1 MMKQRANGDR
11 KYLKISFLIL
21 LTCFFAAVNTYGQ
34 EQKNYLIEAE
44 DFQFPGGWVFGKE
57 AGTNVSGKGALIG
70 SAAAEPTSDAFT
82 VLKMANKGSYFVWT
96 KSRDYAENKPGTRK
110 YLLICNDEPMTT
122 ESGAHLKEGYY
133 WEKVGKM
140 TLNAGENV
148 LRLKNTKLS
157 FARCDAIFFTT
168 DETFDPNQKEKSLTS
183 YYFKPAQI
191 VESSSQVDIAAPIR
205 FTKKEKVL
213 AILANDKLKLTI
225 HEVFDAKTNKKHIV
239 TASEVFQDKR
249 WISLN
254 QNAEENRIFLLKAK
268 KTKIEF
274 GPFNASWKNATSI
287 STFSSNGK
295 SYQVMDQNGAK
306 NPYFSGDLL
315 LCKPSS
321 ITQLSKEEVQIT
333 YLTEEGTEVKGL
345 WKLKPEAA
353 NYELSLTYV
362 AKEEGFYSFVVSAFQ
377 SVAASS
383 VKNVQLPPMFN
394 YTRIPQE
401 PLLVPSAMTPQPL
414 AIVEVANMSKPL
426 SFFVSGVADEF
437 PLDWAKDVSSRMG
450 FSLKNELNEVQ
461 PVAFAPVLGLSDSK
475 LLKGATLKR
484 KFSIGAVAGNWN
496 DALTYVST
504 HIYKVKDY
512 RLQDSTSLT
521 NAAFNIIDLIKNE
534 DAAGWNP
541 KLKGFYDIEADPKI
555 APTVAQSSPLA
566 VISASVITKDED
578 LYLTRALP
586 TIEYTLSRSAFR
598 WATGVGAPYNPTKQS
613 LELNPYKNVQFNTA
627 YFESLNQLLGQKN
640 PWLLKVAMP
649 NQLPRK
655 LSGYSVNIPAWT
667 QELAAYRLTK
677 DKKWLN
683 EAVSNAKDFIQND
696 VYGTKSNLL
705 TAQPFYN
712 TSFYPYWWDLMDLY
726 DVTKDATF
734 MKAAE
739 YASYFT
745 IAGIRS
751 YPMVQDKPQLI
762 HEGNQYEGNTNLW
775 WKNGDKFRLG
785 FPRSAGDVKEK
796 EVPQSLIS
804 PVGLGLEQ
812 PSTFFLPNKNVRHI
826 FMSTWAPH
834 LLRMFEHN
842 KRDIFEIYARNSII
856 GRFSGYPGYYAT
868 GYTDLTYR
876 AEYPYKG
883 PDINSI
889 YYHHISPHL
898 AFTLDFLV
906 TEAVQ
911 RSQKQINFPWGKQEG
926 FVWFNNRIYGGGK
939 GTIYDDT
946 DVSIWLKRGL
956 VNIDIPQIN
965 YLTAKSKDRFWL
977 ILLNESS
984 KAQQFD
990 VKLNVD
996 EIGIKNTGIKRYQS
1010 QNPEAAADL
1019 SSENKMN
1026 ATVAGKGLIAY
1037 SFPLKTSA
1045 AEKELL
1051 PVKEGMQEINLGAP
1065 WGTLYAFRIR
1075 SPFGWDS
1082 IYTYL
1087 STSPLTGAEAELI
1100 VNDDASTA
1108 IKCKTYPYEWSFN
1121 KLNPHQPVNISVNLK
1136 SQGSNEV
1143 RQVHLTLEGV
1153 KQ

>member
-1 MMKQRANGDR
+1 MMGKWHINFGR
-11 KYLKISFLIL
+11 KYVSIVMVLC
-21 LTCFFAAVNTYGQ
+21 CFFVATATYGQ

-44 DFQFPGGWVFGKE
+44 DFQFPGAWTLGKE

-70 SAAAEPTSDAFT
+70 ASNSEPTSDAFT
-82 VLKMANKGSYFVWT
+82 VINIAAKGSYVVWT
-96 KSRDYAENKPGTRK
+96 RSRDYATNKPGTRK
-110 YLLICNDEPMTT
+110 YVLICNDEPMKI
-122 ESGAHLKEGYY
+122 ESGAHLQEGYQ
-133 WEKVGKM
+133 WEKVGHVS
-140 TLNAGENV
+140 LNTGENV
-148 LRLKNTKLS
+148 LRLKNTKLN

-168 DETFDPNQKEKSLTS
+168 DETFDPNQKEKSLNS
-183 YYFKPAQI
+183 YYLKPVKVTENQ
-191 VESSSQVDIAAPIR
+191 SQVNIATPIR

-213 AILANDKLKLTI
+213 GVLTNGKLKLTI
-225 HEVFDAKTNKKHIV
+225 QEVLDAKTNKKQIV
-239 TASEVFQDKR
+239 SVSEIFQDDR
-249 WISLN
+249 WVSLS
-254 QNAEENRIFLLKAK
+254 QNAEENRIFLLSAK
-268 KTKIEF
+268 KPKIEF
-274 GPFNASWKNATSI
+274 GPFYALWKNAASL

-295 SYQVMDQNGAK
+295 TYEVTDQNGAK
-306 NPYFSGDLL
+306 NPFYAGKLQ
-315 LCKPSS
+315 LCKPARVTQVSS
-321 ITQLSKEEVQIT
+321 EEIKIT
-333 YLTEEGTEVKGL
+333 YLTDEGNEVKGT
-345 WKLKPEAA
+345 WKLKPQSS
-353 NYELSLTYV
+353 NYELSLEYA
-362 AKEEGFYSFVVSAFQ
+362 AKDEGFYSFVVSAFQ
-377 SVAASS
+377 SVAANS

-414 AIVEVANMSKPL
+414 AIVEVANTGKPL

-437 PLDWAKDVSSRMG
+437 PLDWAKDVTSRIG
-450 FSLKNELNEVQ
+450 FSLKNEFNEVQ

-484 KFSIGAVAGNWN
+484 KFNIGAVAGNWN
-496 DALTYVST
+496 DALAYIST
-504 HIYKVKDY
+504 NIYQVKDY

-521 NAAFNIIDLIKNE
+521 NAAFNIIDLIKDE
-534 DAAGWNP
+534 HASGWNP
-541 KLKGFYDIEADPKI
+541 KLKGFYDIEADPKV

-566 VISASVITKDED
+566 IISASVIAKDED

-598 WATGVGAPYNPTKQS
+598 WATAVGAPYKLTPQS

-640 PWLLKVAMP
+640 PWLLQVAMP
-649 NQLPRK
+649 NKQPRK
-655 LSGYSVNIPAWT
+655 LSGYSVNLPAWT

-683 EAVSNAKDFIQND
+683 DAVMHAKDFVQND
-696 VYGTKSNLL
+696 VYGVKNNLL

-726 DVTKDATF
+726 EATKDASF
-734 MKAAE
+734 AKAAE

-751 YPMVQDKPQLI
+751 YPPVQDKPQLI
-762 HEGNQYEGNTNLW
+762 HQGNEYEGNTNLW
-775 WKNGDKFRLG
+775 WKDGEKFRLG
-785 FPRSAGDVKEK
+785 FPRKAGDVKEK

-812 PSTFFLPNKNVRHI
+812 PITFFLPNKNVRHI

-834 LLRMFEHN
+834 LLRMAEYN

-911 RSQKQINFPWGKQEG
+911 RSQGRISFPWGKQEG

-939 GTIYDDT
+939 GTIFDDT
-946 DVSIWLKRGL
+946 EVSLWLKKGL
-956 VNIDIPQIN
+956 LTIDIPEIN
-965 YLTAKSKDRFWL
+965 YLTAISKDRFWV

-984 KAQQFD
+984 KQQQFD
-990 VKLNVD
+990 IKLNVN
-996 EIGIKNTGIKRYQS
+996 EIGIKTTEIKRY
-1010 QNPEAAADL
+1010 EAQ
-1019 SSENKMN
+1019 SSEIIAPLTAENKIK
-1026 ATVAGKGLIAY
+1026 ATVSGKGLVAY
-1037 SFPLKTSA
+1037 SFPLKTNVV
-1045 AEKELL
+1045 EKDIPLINA
-1051 PVKEGMQEINLGAP
+1051 GMQEINLGAP

-1087 STSPLTGAEAELI
+1087 STSPITGAEAELI
-1100 VNDDASTA
+1100 INDDASTA
-1108 IKCKTYPYEWSFN
+1108 VKRLAYPYEWSFN
-1121 KLNPHQPVNISVNLK
+1121 KIDPYKPVNISVNLK
-1136 SQGSNEV
+1136 SKDRNEV
-1143 RQVHLTLEGV
+1143 RQVHLTLAGV

>member
-1 MMKQRANGDR
+1 MMKQGVNADR
-11 KYLKISFLIL
+11 KYLKIGFAIL
-21 LTCFFAAVNTYGQ
+21 FACFFVINAHGQ
-34 EQKNYLIEAE
+34 ALTNYLIEAE
-44 DFQFPGGWVFGKE
+44 DFQFPGGWAFGKE

-70 SAAAEPTSDAFT
+70 SAAAEPTTDAFT
-82 VLKMANKGSYFVWT
+82 VVKIANKGNYFVWT

-110 YLLICNDEPMTT
+110 YLLICNDEPVNT

-133 WEKVGKM
+133 WEKVGKV
-140 TLNAGENV
+140 TLNAGENL

-168 DETFDPNQKEKSLTS
+168 DESFDPNQKEQSLQS
-183 YYFKPAQI
+183 HYLKPVQVAA
-191 VESSSQVDIAAPIR
+191 SQVQVNINTPIR

-213 AILANDKLKLTI
+213 GTLTNGKLKLTI
-225 HEVFDAKTNKKHIV
+225 QEVLDAKTNKKQIV
-239 TASEVFQDKR
+239 TLTEVFQGNK
-249 WISLN
+249 WVSLN
-254 QNAEENRIFLLKAK
+254 QNAEENRIFLLRAK
-268 KTKIEF
+268 KPKIEF
-274 GPFNASWKNATSI
+274 GPYYASWKNASSI
-287 STFSSNGK
+287 TTFSAHGK
-295 SYQVMDQNGAK
+295 SYQVMDPNGAK
-306 NPYFSGDLL
+306 NPFFAGDLL
-315 LCKPSS
+315 LCKPTT
-321 ITQLSKEEVQIT
+321 ITQVSSEEIKIT
-333 YLTEEGTEVKGL
+333 YLTEEGNEVIGT
-345 WKLKPEAA
+345 WKLKPESA
-353 NYELSLTYV
+353 NYELSLEYV

-377 SVAASS
+377 AVAVNS

-414 AIVEVANMSKPL
+414 AIVEVANTGKPL
-426 SFFVSGVADEF
+426 SLFVSGAADGF

-484 KFSIGAVAGNWN
+484 KFNIGAVAGHWN
-496 DALTYVST
+496 EALVYISN
-504 HIYKVKDY
+504 HIYHVKDY

-534 DAAGWNP
+534 DASGWNP

-566 VISASVITKDED
+566 IISASVIGKDEE

-613 LELNPYKNVQFNTA
+613 LEFNPYKNVQFNTA
-627 YFESLNQLLGQKN
+627 YFESLHQLLDHKN
-640 PWLLKVAMP
+640 PWLLQVAMP
-649 NQLPRK
+649 DQQPRK

-683 EAVSNAKDFIQND
+683 EAVSHAKDFIQND
-696 VYGTKSNLL
+696 VYGAKSNLL

-712 TSFYPYWWDLMDLY
+712 TSFYPYWWDLMDLFE
-726 DVTKDATF
+726 VTKDASF
-734 MKAAE
+734 AKAAE
-739 YASYFT
+739 YASFFT

-751 YPMVQDKPQLI
+751 YPTVENKTQLI

-785 FPRSAGDVKEK
+785 FPRRAGDVKEK

-834 LLRMFEHN
+834 LLRMADYN
-842 KRDIFEIYARNSII
+842 KHDIFEIYARNSII

-889 YYHHISPHL
+889 YYHHIAPHL

-906 TEAVQ
+906 TEAIQ
-911 RSQKQINFPWGKQEG
+911 RSKGRISFPWGKQEG

-946 DVSIWLKRGL
+946 DASIWLKKGL
-956 VNIDIPQIN
+956 VNIDIPEIN
-965 YLTAKSKDRFWL
+965 YLTAKSKDRFWVV
-977 ILLNESS
+977 LLNESS
-984 KAQQFD
+984 KQQQFNL
-990 VKLNVD
+990 KLNVN
-996 EIGIKNTGIKRYQS
+996 EIGIKNAGIKLYQGQTAES
-1010 QNPEAAADL
+1010 VGEL
-1019 SSENKMN
+1019 SAEHQIK
-1026 ATVAGKGLIAY
+1026 ATVAGKGMIAY
-1037 SFPLKTSA
+1037 SFPLQADKV
-1045 AEKELL
+1045 EKELL
-1051 PVKEGMQEINLGAP
+1051 PVKEGMKEINLGTP

-1087 STSPLTGAEAELI
+1087 STSPLTGAEAELVI
-1100 VNDDASTA
+1100 NDDAATA
-1108 IKCKTYPYEWSFN
+1108 VKCLTYPYEWSFN
-1121 KLNPHQPVNISVNLK
+1121 KIDPHQPVSISVNLK
-1136 SQGSNEV
+1136 SKDKNEV

-1153 KQ
+1153 KP